1 LCSAQATARPN
12 WPAADGGA
20 APEMSAMENLWL
32 ASALWIGLALIASL
46 VSIWAAI
53 SVALIEIMVGAVAG
67 NLIGLPMAPWVNYL
81 AGFGA
86 ILLTFL
92 AGTEVDPDV
101 VRRNFGASVG
111 IGIVSF
117 LAPYLGCL
125 FAARYLLGWSW
136 PESQI
141 AGISLSTTSVA
152 VVYAVMVETGLNKT
166 ELGKII
172 LAACFITDLGTV
184 LALGI
189 VFASF
194 SIWLAAFAAA
204 TLIAAWLMPKFT
216 PWFFA
221 KVGQRVSEPEIKF
234 VLLVLFLLGG
244 IATAV
249 GSEAVLPA
257 YIIGMVL
264 APTFQREPELAH
276 RMRVIAFAV
285 LTPFYFLKAGSLI
298 KFDVLVSGA
307 GLITVFL
314 GLKMLTKFVGILP
327 LTRVFRFESRDG
339 IYTTLL
345 MSTGLTF
352 GSISAL
358 YGLTNHIINQEQYT
372 ILLTAVI
379 GSAVVPTLIAQKW
392 FLPKVG
398 SAKQEV

>member
-1 LCSAQATARPN
+1 MDN
-12 WPAADGGA
+12 
-20 APEMSAMENLWL
+20 MWL
-32 ASALWIGLALIASL
+32 ASALWIGLALGASL
-46 VSIWAAI
+46 ISIWVAI

-67 NLIGLPMAPWVNYL
+67 NLVGLPLNAWVNYL

-92 AGTEVDPDV
+92 AGTEVDAEV

-111 IGIVSF
+111 IGIISF

-125 FAARYLLGWSW
+125 AAARYLLGWTW
-136 PESQI
+136 PEAQI
-141 AGISLSTTSVA
+141 AGIALSTTSVA
-152 VVYAVMVETGLNKT
+152 VVYAVMVETGLNKS

-189 VFASF
+189 VFANF
-194 SIWLAAFAAA
+194 SGWLAAFAAA
-204 TLIAAWLMPKFT
+204 TLAAAWLMPKVT

-234 VLLVLFLLGG
+234 VLLVLFLLGAM
-244 IATAV
+244 ATAV

-257 YIIGMVL
+257 YVIGMVL
-264 APTFQREPELAH
+264 APTFQRQHELAH

-298 KFDVLVSGA
+298 DFRGLVSGA
-307 GLITVFL
+307 ALIALFL
-314 GLKMLTKFVGILP
+314 GLKMVTKFIGILP
-327 LTRVFRFESRDG
+327 LTRVFKFESRDG

-358 YGLTNHIINQEQYT
+358 YGLTNNIINQEQYT

-379 GSAVVPTLIAQKW
+379 ASAVVPTLIAQKW
-392 FLPKVG
+392 FLPKIG
-398 SAKQEV
+398 AAKQEV

>member
-1 LCSAQATARPN
+1 M
-12 WPAADGGA
+12 D
-20 APEMSAMENLWL
+20 NLWL
-32 ASALWIGLALIASL
+32 ASALWIGLALLASL
-46 VSIWAAI
+46 ISVWAAI

-67 NLIGLPMAPWVNYL
+67 NAIGLPLTPWVNYL

-92 AGTEVDPDV
+92 AGTEVDAEV

-117 LAPYLGCL
+117 LAPYVGCL
-125 FAARYLLGWSW
+125 LAARYLFGWSW
-136 PESQI
+136 PEAQI
-141 AGISLSTTSVA
+141 AGIALSTTSVA

-172 LAACFITDLGTV
+172 LAACFVTDLGTV

-189 VFASF
+189 VFATF
-194 SIWLAAFAAA
+194 SIWLAVFAAA
-204 TLIAAWLMPKFT
+204 TVATAWLMPRFT
-216 PWFFA
+216 PWFFR
-221 KVGQRVSEPEIKF
+221 KVGQRVSEPQIKL

-244 IATAV
+244 IAVSV

-257 YIIGMVL
+257 YVIGMVL
-264 APTFQREPELAH
+264 APTFQREHELAH

-298 KFDVLVSGA
+298 GFTALASGA
-307 GLITVFL
+307 GLIGLFL

-358 YGLTNHIINQEQYT
+358 YGLTNHIIDQEQYT

-392 FLPKVG
+392 FMPRIG

>member
-1 LCSAQATARPN
+1 MDN
-12 WPAADGGA
+12 V
-20 APEMSAMENLWL
+20 WL
-32 ASALWIGLALIASL
+32 ASALWIGLALAASL
-46 VSIWAAI
+46 ISIWAAI

-67 NLIGLPMAPWVNYL
+67 NVIGLPLSPWVNYL

-92 AGTEVDPDV
+92 AGTEVDADV

-111 IGIVSF
+111 VGFVSF

-125 FAARYLLGWSW
+125 LAARYLLGWSW
-136 PESQI
+136 PEAQI
-141 AGISLSTTSVA
+141 AGIALSTTSVA

-172 LAACFITDLGTV
+172 LAACFVTDLGTV

-189 VFASF
+189 VFANF
-194 SIWLAAFAAA
+194 NIWLVGFAAA
-204 TLIAAWLMPKFT
+204 TAVAAWLLPKYA

-221 KVGQRVSEPEIKF
+221 KVGHRVSEPQTKS

-244 IATAV
+244 IATSV

-264 APTFQREPELAH
+264 APAFQHEHELAH
-276 RMRVIAFAV
+276 RMRVMAFAI

-298 KFDVLVSGA
+298 EFKALVAGA
-307 GLITVFL
+307 GLIALFL
-314 GLKMLTKFVGILP
+314 ALKMLTKFVGILP
-327 LTRVFRFESRDG
+327 LTRVFRFKRSDG

-358 YGLTNHIINQEQYT
+358 YGLTNNIIDQQQYT

-379 GSAVVPTLIAQKW
+379 ASAVVPTLIAQKW
-392 FLPKVG
+392 FLPQIG
-398 SAKQEV
+398 AARQEV

>member
-1 LCSAQATARPN
+1 
-12 WPAADGGA
+12 
-20 APEMSAMENLWL
+20 MENVWL
-32 ASALWIGLALIASL
+32 ASALWIGLALAAS
-46 VSIWAAI
+46 VISIWAAI

-67 NLIGLPMAPWVNYL
+67 NVVGLPLTPWVNYL

-92 AGTEVDPDV
+92 AGTEVDADV

-111 IGIVSF
+111 IGFISF

-125 FAARYLLGWSW
+125 LAARYILGWSW

-141 AGISLSTTSVA
+141 AGIALSTTSVA

-172 LAACFITDLGTV
+172 LAACFVTDLGTV
-184 LALGI
+184 LALGV
-189 VFASF
+189 VFANF
-194 SIWLAAFAAA
+194 NLWLAGFAVATAA
-204 TLIAAWLMPKFT
+204 VAMVLPRFA

-244 IATAV
+244 TATSV

-257 YIIGMVL
+257 YVIGMVL
-264 APTFQREPELAH
+264 APSFQQQHELAH
-276 RMRVIAFAV
+276 RMRVMAFAM

-298 KFDVLVSGA
+298 EFEALASGA
-307 GLITVFL
+307 ALIALFL
-314 GLKMLTKFVGILP
+314 GLKMLTKFLGILP
-327 LTRVFRFESRDG
+327 LTKVFRFERRDG

-358 YGLTNHIINQEQYT
+358 YGLTNHIIDQRQYT

-392 FLPKVG
+392 FMPKIG
-398 SAKQEV
+398 AAKQEV

>member
-1 LCSAQATARPN
+1 
-12 WPAADGGA
+12 
-20 APEMSAMENLWL
+20 
-32 ASALWIGLALIASL
+32 
-46 VSIWAAI
+46 
-53 SVALIEIMVGAVAG
+53 VAG

-264 APTFQREPELAH
+264 APTFQREHELAH
-276 RMRVIAFAV
+276 RMRVIAFAI

-298 KFDVLVSGA
+298 KFDVLVGGA
-307 GLITVFL
+307 GLIALFL

>member
-1 LCSAQATARPN
+1 
-12 WPAADGGA
+12 
-20 APEMSAMENLWL
+20 MENLWL

-111 IGIVSF
+111 IGIISF

-244 IATAV
+244 SPTTD
-249 GSEAVLPA
+249 GNEAVLPA
-257 YIIGMVL
+257 YIIGRVL
-264 APTFQREPELAH
+264 APTFQREHELAH

-298 KFDVLVSGA
+298 RFDALVAGA
-307 GLITVFL
+307 GLIALFL

-352 GSISAL
+352 GSIAAL